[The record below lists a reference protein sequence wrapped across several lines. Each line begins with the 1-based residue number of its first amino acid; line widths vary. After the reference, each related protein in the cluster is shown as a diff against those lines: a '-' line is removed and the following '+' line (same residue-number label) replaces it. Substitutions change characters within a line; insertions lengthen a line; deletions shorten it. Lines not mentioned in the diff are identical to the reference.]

1 MGESVGLL
9 LVTDEEGALG
19 AAVLGER
26 VGVGDAGST
35 GEEKG

>member
-9 LVTDEEGALG
+9 LITDETSALG

-26 VGVGDAGST
+26 VGFGNAGFT